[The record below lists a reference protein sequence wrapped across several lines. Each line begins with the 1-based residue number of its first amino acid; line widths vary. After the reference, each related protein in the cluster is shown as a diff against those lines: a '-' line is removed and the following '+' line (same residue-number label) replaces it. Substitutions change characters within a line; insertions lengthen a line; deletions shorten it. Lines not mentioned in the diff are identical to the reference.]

1 MKINAPILFIEINKY
16 NYIFAAGNTYE
27 NFQFNLDFY
36 KKIPL
41 IGIRNNRFDD
51 LNLILK
57 TIKENVYLI
66 EKKLDYIFKD
76 VVIVI
81 DNFNCSLINMSGF
94 KKLNGSQ
101 LKKDYVIYI
110 INSLK
115 SKIIETEETKTILH
129 IFNSSYL
136 LDKKKISNLPIG
148 LFGNFYSQE
157 LSFLLIDTNDQANLK
172 KVFDKC
178 NLKIKKIISKNFL
191 LGIEVLNDK
200 IDLETFL
207 RIDLYDD
214 NIDLIFF
221 ENSALRFNQTF
232 NYGLNLIIN
241 DISKVTS
248 LKNGTIKSIL
258 QNSNFLE
265 ENIKN
270 DFIEEEFFNGQ
281 NFRKIKKKLFCEVAQ
296 ARIEELAEIAI
307 FENINVK
314 NFLKKDLKI
323 FLKINDQLN
332 EKCFGNIYKNVFSSN
347 NKFEIKFLKNYS
359 NDEIFNNIN
368 SLVQYGWK
376 KEAIP
381 IVQEKKSIIAR
392 FFDLFFK

>member
-81 DNFNCSLINMSGF
+81 DNFNCSLINLSGF

-101 LKKDYVIYI
+101 LKKDNVIYI

-129 IFNSSYL
+129 IFNLNYL

-270 DFIEEEFFNGQ
+270 DFIEEEFFKGQ
-281 NFRKIKKKLFCEVAQ
+281 NFRKIKKNCF
-296 ARIEELAEIAI
+296 
-307 FENINVK
+307 VK
-314 NFLKKDLKI
+314 
-323 FLKINDQLN
+323 
-332 EKCFGNIYKNVFSSN
+332 
-347 NKFEIKFLKNYS
+347 
-359 NDEIFNNIN
+359 
-368 SLVQYGWK
+368 
-376 KEAIP
+376 
-381 IVQEKKSIIAR
+381 
-392 FFDLFFK
+392 

>member
-101 LKKDYVIYI
+101 LKKDNVIYI

-129 IFNSSYL
+129 IFNLSYL

-207 RIDLYDD
+207 RIDVYDD

-221 ENSALRFNQTF
+221 ENSALRFNKH
-232 NYGLNLIIN
+232 LIM
-241 DISKVTS
+241 D
-248 LKNGTIKSIL
+248 
-258 QNSNFLE
+258 
-265 ENIKN
+265 
-270 DFIEEEFFNGQ
+270 
-281 NFRKIKKKLFCEVAQ
+281 
-296 ARIEELAEIAI
+296 
-307 FENINVK
+307 
-314 NFLKKDLKI
+314 
-323 FLKINDQLN
+323 
-332 EKCFGNIYKNVFSSN
+332 
-347 NKFEIKFLKNYS
+347 
-359 NDEIFNNIN
+359 
-368 SLVQYGWK
+368 
-376 KEAIP
+376 
-381 IVQEKKSIIAR
+381 
-392 FFDLFFK
+392 

>member
-1 MKINAPILFIEINKY
+1 
-16 NYIFAAGNTYE
+16 
-27 NFQFNLDFY
+27 
-36 KKIPL
+36 
-41 IGIRNNRFDD
+41 
-51 LNLILK
+51 
-57 TIKENVYLI
+57 
-66 EKKLDYIFKD
+66 
-76 VVIVI
+76 
-81 DNFNCSLINMSGF
+81 MSGF

-101 LKKDYVIYI
+101 LKKDNVIYI

-129 IFNSSYL
+129 IFNLSYL
-136 LDKKKISNLPIG
+136 LDKKINNLPIG

-157 LSFLLIDTNDQANLK
+157 LSFLLIDTNDQENLK

-207 RIDLYDD
+207 RIEIYDD

-270 DFIEEEFFNGQ
+270 DFIEEEFFNG
-281 NFRKIKKKLFCEVAQ
+281 KILEK
-296 ARIEELAEIAI
+296 
-307 FENINVK
+307 
-314 NFLKKDLKI
+314 LKK
-323 FLKINDQLN
+323 N
-332 EKCFGNIYKNVFSSN
+332 CFAK
-347 NKFEIKFLKNYS
+347 
-359 NDEIFNNIN
+359 
-368 SLVQYGWK
+368 
-376 KEAIP
+376 
-381 IVQEKKSIIAR
+381 
-392 FFDLFFK
+392 

>member
-1 MKINAPILFIEINKY
+1 MKINAPILFIEINK
-16 NYIFAAGNTYE
+16 NDYIFAAGSTNE
-27 NFQFNLDFY
+27 NYQFSLVFY

-41 IGIRNNRFDD
+41 IGIRNNKFDD

-57 TIKENVYLI
+57 TIKENIYLI
-66 EKKLDYIFKD
+66 EKKLDCIFKD
-76 VVIVI
+76 VVLVI
-81 DNFNCSLINMSGF
+81 DNFNCSLINLSGF

-101 LKKDYVIYI
+101 LKKDNVIYI

-129 IFNSSYL
+129 IFNLNYL
-136 LDKKKISNLPIG
+136 LDKKKINNLPIG

-157 LSFLLIDTNDQANLK
+157 LSFLLIDINDQENLK

-191 LGIEVLNDK
+191 SGIEVLNDK
-200 IDLETFL
+200 IELETFL
-207 RIDLYDD
+207 RIDIYED
-214 NIDLIFF
+214 NINIIFF

-232 NYGLNLIIN
+232 NFGLSLIIN

-258 QNSNFLE
+258 QNSNFKG

-270 DFIEEEFFNGQ
+270 DFVEEKFFTGQ
-281 NFRKIKKKLFCEVAQ
+281 NFRKIKKKLLCEVAQ

-307 FENINVK
+307 FKNVNVK
-314 NFLKKDLKI
+314 SFLKKNLKI

-332 EKCFGNIYKNVFSSN
+332 EKCFGNIYKNVFSGN

-359 NDEIFNNIN
+359 NDETFNNVY

-376 KEAIP
+376 KEAVP

-392 FFDLFFK
+392 FFELFFK

>member
-101 LKKDYVIYI
+101 LKKDNVIYI

-129 IFNSSYL
+129 IFNLSYL
-136 LDKKKISNLPIG
+136 L
-148 LFGNFYSQE
+148 
-157 LSFLLIDTNDQANLK
+157 
-172 KVFDKC
+172 
-178 NLKIKKIISKNFL
+178 IKKN
-191 LGIEVLNDK
+191 
-200 IDLETFL
+200 
-207 RIDLYDD
+207 
-214 NIDLIFF
+214 
-221 ENSALRFNQTF
+221 
-232 NYGLNLIIN
+232 
-241 DISKVTS
+241 
-248 LKNGTIKSIL
+248 
-258 QNSNFLE
+258 
-265 ENIKN
+265 
-270 DFIEEEFFNGQ
+270 
-281 NFRKIKKKLFCEVAQ
+281 
-296 ARIEELAEIAI
+296 
-307 FENINVK
+307 
-314 NFLKKDLKI
+314 
-323 FLKINDQLN
+323 
-332 EKCFGNIYKNVFSSN
+332 
-347 NKFEIKFLKNYS
+347 
-359 NDEIFNNIN
+359 
-368 SLVQYGWK
+368 
-376 KEAIP
+376 
-381 IVQEKKSIIAR
+381 
-392 FFDLFFK
+392 